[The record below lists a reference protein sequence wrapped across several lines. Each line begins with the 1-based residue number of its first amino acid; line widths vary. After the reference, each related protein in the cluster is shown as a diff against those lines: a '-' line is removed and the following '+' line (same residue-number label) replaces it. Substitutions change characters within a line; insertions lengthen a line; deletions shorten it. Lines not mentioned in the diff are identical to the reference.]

1 MNIDRELIHGL
12 ARLAR
17 LELTP
22 AEEEVYAH
30 DLANLLGYFEKIN
43 SLDTGE
49 LPELARPIELSNRFR
64 ADEPAPSLPASQA
77 LAPAPAEEEGF
88 FKVPR
93 GPAGA

>member
-22 AEEEVYAH
+22 EEEEVYAH

-49 LPELARPIELSNRFR
+49 LPEMARPIELQNRFR
-64 ADEPAPSLPASQA
+64 ADQPVPSLPAAEA
-77 LAPAPAEEEGF
+77 LAMAPAQEEGF